1 MPRRS
6 KKDILGTNKN
16 TWKAGVYCRL
26 SSDDGDNAE
35 SDSIKNQREL
45 ITYYLKKE
53 ENLKIVDFYAD
64 DGFSGTSFNRPE
76 FKRMFNDMVNG
87 KINTIIVKDLSRFG
101 RNYLE
106 VGNYIEQIFPIYN
119 IRFIAINDNVDS
131 YKDPK
136 SINNVIVPFKN
147 LMNDEYARDIS
158 NKVKSVLLSKSR
170 NGQFVGGTTPYGYMK
185 DPNDIHHLIINEDE
199 AKNVKLIYQMAL
211 NGDGILKICKYLNN
225 NNILCRKEIQRRN
238 KYSIDLNS
246 TTEDSKYK
254 WSKTTVSN
262 VLTNETYIGNLV
274 YNRTGSVSY
283 KNRKQIS
290 KPKEEWIIV
299 QNTHEG
305 IVDKKDFEK
314 VSEFIDSRKCNRK
327 KPSQPSIY
335 GWKIKCADC
344 GHAMCRMEDYRNNRA
359 CSNFYCRSYKTQSDV
374 CSPHKIK
381 TSDLNEIV
389 LKSILFQVRL
399 VIDLE
404 KAIEKIKKKGTEEQ
418 IEKKYFNEIKK
429 LNNDIDKYKKL
440 KKSSYEDWK
449 FEKITKEEYLNYSK
463 DYDERIGT
471 LEKEI
476 EALKNIYIDKMNEL
490 KKDDYWI
497 EHFKRNKNLKSLSK
511 EVINE
516 IVDTIYVHEDG
527 NVTIK
532 FKYQDEYDKSLEFI
546 SREMN

>member
-6 KKDILGTNKN
+6 KKDILGTSRNN
-16 TWKAGVYCRL
+16 WKAGVYCRL

-53 ENLKIVDFYAD
+53 ENLKIVDYYAD

-101 RNYLE
+101 RNYIE
-106 VGNYIEQIFPIYN
+106 VGNYIEQIFPLYN

-170 NGQFVGGTTPYGYMK
+170 NGEFVGGTTPYGYMK
-185 DPNDIHHLIINEDE
+185 DTNDIHHLVINEDE
-199 AKNVKLIYQMAL
+199 AKNVRLIYQMAL

-238 KYSIDLNS
+238 KYNIDLNS
-246 TTEDSKYK
+246 NTEVSKYK

-274 YNRTGSVSY
+274 YNRTGTVSY

-344 GHAMCRMEDYRNNRA
+344 GHAMCRMEDYRNNRS

-381 TSDLNEIV
+381 TSDLNDIV
-389 LKSILFQVRL
+389 LKSILFQVKL
-399 VIDLE
+399 VVDLE
-404 KAIEKIKKKGTEEQ
+404 KAIEKIKKKSTEEQ

-429 LNNDIDKYKKL
+429 MNNDIDKYKKL

-463 DYDERIGT
+463 DYDERIKT

-476 EALKNIYIDKMNEL
+476 DAMKNLYIDKMNEL

-497 EHFKRNKNLKSLSK
+497 NHFKRNKKIKSLSK
-511 EVINE
+511 DIINE
-516 IVDTIYVHEDG
+516 IIDVIYVHEDG

-532 FKYQDEYDKSLEFI
+532 FKYQDEFEKTLEFVN
-546 SREMN
+546 REMS